1 MIKKAYQT
9 IRKAALGGVLALS
22 LLSSCEHPT
31 EPPNNGNNTKRNSA
45 PSVSLSVSPKSGVS
59 PLEVKLTASADDP
72 DGASDIADYKVVLKN
87 RSTQDSVVFSKNPLD
102 TLISLKAPQTHESI
116 TYDISAYVK
125 DKSNAS
131 DSKKDSVVVF
141 SSVPEVSQ
149 QLSLENFVD
158 IKSSITIK
166 NLEGKALRKILRNNQ
181 LIKQDTLKEG
191 TYDEIFTSQQ
201 KGKYDFIVSWQRAGR
216 DSSIVKSIEV
226 PNYNPELNT
235 DSLNLDIDEE
245 SEKTIVLPLP
255 TDKNPED
262 NPVPYIS
269 ITTSSDKISLTS
281 DLSSRSIK
289 IKGLEDKVGDY
300 TIEVLFGSNEAG
312 TASKEIKA
320 TIYDLLDVSGVLEDN
335 EQHKRWPGIVKVFS
349 SNSDLTF
356 PPEEEISYIGG
367 IVVDNSGTFKKQFPF
382 RIKDLEQDIFIQ
394 ARRIE
399 NNVETSYIRTIRMPK
414 KDATNL
420 VMRVVP
426 YDGLAERG
434 ITPEQFRKFGM
445 EVGAAGMWPIRGTEK
460 NVNQPFKFI
469 AISKQYYRPNE
480 DPGFFSQQQA
490 EALKARLL
498 DPNDLGAWFNGYI
511 KDTSQVRIF
520 ETAEEI
526 FKEGFGIL
534 RIWPKRY
541 INGGLASVIERV
553 TPFDGY
559 VDLGDI
565 DIEVKDNGYLVNQ
578 FGIAH
583 EVGHVALGGSHA
595 TEMPCDYTIMQVNL
609 GYCVGSPTARW
620 ADRKLAK
627 AIYEETYINGTG
639 RFKELKYFLIDSDF
653 LDLSWLKQ

>member
-1 MIKKAYQT
+1 MERVDSGIHELRAGLKSKA
-9 IRKAALGGVLALS
+9 RGFALLGVLVLV

-31 EPPNNGNNTKRNSA
+31 EQRSEVTGVRRNSP
-45 PSVSLSVSPKSGVS
+45 PSVSLGVSPKSGVS
-59 PLEVKLTASADDP
+59 PLEVRVTASAGDP
-72 DGASDIADYKVVLKN
+72 DGVSDIVDYQVVLKN
-87 RSTQDSVVFSKNPLD
+87 RSTRDSLVFPKNPLD
-102 TLISLKAPQTHESI
+102 TLVSLRAPQTHESI
-116 TYDISAYVK
+116 TYDISAHVR
-125 DKSNAS
+125 DRLGFF
-131 DSKKDSVVVF
+131 DSKRDSVVVF
-141 SSVPEVSQ
+141 SSVPQVSQ
-149 QLSLENFVD
+149 ELSLENFVD
-158 IKSSITIK
+158 IKSTVKIQ
-166 NLEGKALRKILRNNQ
+166 NLEGKAVRRILRDNQ
-181 LIKQDTLKEG
+181 LIRQDTLQEG
-191 TYDEIFTSQQ
+191 THDHTFRSQP
-201 KGKYDFIVSWQRAGR
+201 KGKYDFIVSWKRAGR

-335 EQHKRWPGIVKVFS
+335 EQRKRWPGIVKVFS

-356 PPEEEISYIGG
+356 PPEEEISYIGE

-434 ITPEQFRKFGM
+434 ITPEQFRQFAFDFG
-445 EVGAAGMWPIRGTEK
+445 GSAGKWPLRGNEITDS
-460 NVNQPFKFI
+460 PFKYI
-469 AISKQYYRPNE
+469 VISKKSSDPNN
-480 DPGFFSQQQA
+480 PGFFSQQQA

-511 KDTSQVRIF
+511 KDTSQVKIMESF
-520 ETAEEI
+520 
-526 FKEGFGIL
+526 IL
-534 RIWPKRY
+534 LIQQK
-541 INGGLASVIERV
+541 IMEKLL
-553 TPFDGY
+553 FFQK
-559 VDLGDI
+559 DLLMV
-565 DIEVKDNGYLVNQ
+565 E
-578 FGIAH
+578 
-583 EVGHVALGGSHA
+583 
-595 TEMPCDYTIMQVNL
+595 
-609 GYCVGSPTARW
+609 
-620 ADRKLAK
+620 
-627 AIYEETYINGTG
+627 
-639 RFKELKYFLIDSDF
+639 
-653 LDLSWLKQ
+653 WLCN